1 MRKWLS
7 NNSNNVL
14 FTPLTYHVLRP
25 GNYLSSTAIDAS
37 MLRINKLIDKMSA
50 MEQEIANE
58 TELLKKQYINAS
70 SAMGDAHNYFLS
82 GVESAP
88 SQKSYLLT
96 SRGIEVLGE
105 EVIPISAFIDNVVRY
120 AVSPKNKIEVLY
132 NLVTHLKKLDQML
145 SSR

>member
-14 FTPLTYHVLRP
+14 FTPLTYQVLRP
-25 GNYLSSTAIDAS
+25 GNYLSSTAIDES
-37 MLRINKLIDKMSA
+37 MLRINKLNDKMSA

-58 TELLKKQYINAS
+58 TEILKEQYINAS

-82 GVESAP
+82 GIESAP

-105 EVIPISAFIDNVVRY
+105 EVIAISAFIDNVVRY
-120 AVSPKNKIEVLY
+120 ASSPKNKIEVLY

-145 SSR
+145 SS

>member
-7 NNSNNVL
+7 NNINNVL
-14 FTPLTYHVLRP
+14 FTPLAYQVLRP
-25 GNYLSSTAIDAS
+25 GNYLSSTAIDES

-58 TELLKKQYINAS
+58 TEILKEQYINAS
-70 SAMGDAHNYFLS
+70 SAMGYAHNYFLS

-105 EVIPISAFIDNVVRY
+105 EVIPIIAFIDNVVRY
-120 AVSPKNKIEVLY
+120 AISPKNKIEVLY

-145 SSR
+145 SS

>member
-7 NNSNNVL
+7 NNINNVL
-14 FTPLTYHVLRP
+14 FTPLTYQVLRP
-25 GNYLSSTAIDAS
+25 GNYLSSTAIDES

-58 TELLKKQYINAS
+58 TEILKEQYINAS

-120 AVSPKNKIEVLY
+120 AISPKNKIEVLY

-145 SSR
+145 SS